1 MLDIAGKNVIF
12 EVLTDKKI
20 AVYDGEVDNLKI
32 SQKIAAS
39 KNIKNDDSPFVVMN
53 LDTVIKKFNE
63 FRQLLP
69 RVKPFYAVKCNNDPI
84 LLKTLSLLGTG
95 FDCASKSE
103 IEDIM
108 KNDLATI
115 DNIIYANPCKT
126 RNFIIHA
133 RERGVR
139 MMTFDH
145 EEELV
150 KIASV
155 YKDAE
160 LVIRI
165 AVSDPTAQC
174 PLNLKFGCDPVK
186 EAPHLIEKAYALG
199 IKVIGVSFHV
209 GSGCND
215 PTAFK
220 MAIQYARD
228 LFDYGIKIGHEMT
241 LLDIGGGFPGHDRSK
256 ISFATIASVISPEL
270 DELFPENSG
279 VRIIAEPGRFFAAS
293 QSSITANI
301 IAKSKVSASRITK
314 NVEDNGKDGYMYY
327 INDGVYGSFNCI
339 LFDHEHCY
347 GQSLFELEGE
357 PTFPTTIWGPT
368 CDSLDQVE
376 TLTYLRELQEG
387 DWIYYPAMGAYTTAA
402 ASTFNGFCKP
412 KTYYVMSESSWE
424 LLNKTI

>member
-1 MLDIAGKNVIF
+1 MLDIAGNNVIF
-12 EVLTDKKI
+12 EILTDKKI
-20 AVYDGEVDNLKI
+20 AVYNGDVDNLKI
-32 SQKIAAS
+32 AQKIAS
-39 KNIKNDDSPFVVMN
+39 TKNTQNDDSPFIVMN
-53 LDTVIKKFNE
+53 LDTVIRKYEE

-84 LLKTLSLLGTG
+84 LLKVLSLLGTG
-95 FDCASKSE
+95 FDCASKGE
-103 IEDIM
+103 IEDVV
-108 KNDLATI
+108 KNDLASN

-126 RNFIIHA
+126 KNFIIHA
-133 RERGVR
+133 RNCGIK

-145 EEELV
+145 EEELI

-155 YKDAE
+155 YRDAE

-174 PLNLKFGCDPVK
+174 PLNLKFGCDPIK
-186 EAPHLIEKAYALG
+186 EAPYLIDKASSLG
-199 IKVIGVSFHV
+199 VKVIGVSFHV

-220 MAIQYARD
+220 LAIQYARD
-228 LFDYGIKIGHEMT
+228 LFDYGEKVGQKMF
-241 LLDIGGGFPGHDRSK
+241 LLDIGGGFPGHDRAK
-256 ISFATIASVISPEL
+256 TSFSTIASVIAPEL
-270 DELFPENSG
+270 DSLFPESCG
-279 VRIIAEPGRFFAAS
+279 VKIIAEPGRYFAAS
-293 QSSITANI
+293 PSSVTANV

-314 NVEDNGKDGYMYY
+314 NSDDNGKDGYMYY

-347 GQSLFELEGE
+347 GHPLFEHEGE

-376 TLTYLRELQEG
+376 DLTYLRELQEG
-387 DWIYYPAMGAYTTAA
+387 DWIHYPAMGAYTTAA

-412 KTYYVMSESSWE
+412 KTYYVISESSWE
-424 LLNKTI
+424 LLCKTI